1 MGGSDEA
8 DVGALDIERGVRI
21 EKSKNRC
28 ESQVDDASLMGGH
41 RGALPTE
48 PITASTAKAGS
59 PAPWSPT
66 VEPREKDSSSIASAD
81 VSSPDTDAAQV
92 HATSCPSPDTSRDT
106 SRDASRDT
114 SLQRE
119 DPAIAIP
126 GRAANVSAQTL
137 ADADAEAVAGS
148 PAPGAYSMAT
158 ARSRAP
164 SVSSALPGVGAG
176 TTFADGNSGN
186 TAVPMRSLERKG
198 EMVDGEGADREDVV
212 QGWGSKDFSFLNEE
226 DDAPGSQGSSKQ
238 EEVRRS
244 PGEEVAVDARGGEG
258 DTDDLPSDLPRGEQ
272 GSGEGGVE
280 RWAGSMESKRKGEG
294 HSDDCQGGPPP
305 SKKPRLDVAEREAYL
320 KKSLIKWFAE
330 YGEYGRYFR
339 GVVRAYDAESDVYKI
354 AYAADDEEDMTYAEV
369 KSLVLRNVP
378 GGDSKE
384 VVNNHGRWYVAAE
397 NDTPRRIAAKLA
409 RRGPEDDGE
418 ACRTLLA
425 EQIVELNRMQYPA
438 LVVTSKLQKNTMIFL
453 GASEEMVSAKKE
465 YDGLEDGQRR
475 SSRKRCRSLRMDALK
490 SAATFLSV
498 VGGEGGEELM
508 HAQESE
514 RDEDKECHMPQEYVK
529 EKVTRRKPNASAAS
543 RRLGGDSLQEGL
555 GRDVVVVA
563 CVPLDDDEGRGAGDD
578 SESTESG
585 SSRGGLPPVSA
596 VACAVEFVGEEA
608 GAGGMTQPQ
617 TVLRSSRCPSGKS
630 GDTVLSASGT
640 VTGVVC
646 KGSMGYNVGDTIEAW
661 HKVCGHAHTSIVN
674 TCTNVHTQHHAHS
687 QAQEYANSRPR
698 TDQGCAFIRT

>member
-1 MGGSDEA
+1 
-8 DVGALDIERGVRI
+8 
-21 EKSKNRC
+21 
-28 ESQVDDASLMGGH
+28 
-41 RGALPTE
+41 
-48 PITASTAKAGS
+48 
-59 PAPWSPT
+59 
-66 VEPREKDSSSIASAD
+66 
-81 VSSPDTDAAQV
+81 
-92 HATSCPSPDTSRDT
+92 
-106 SRDASRDT
+106 
-114 SLQRE
+114 
-119 DPAIAIP
+119 
-126 GRAANVSAQTL
+126 
-137 ADADAEAVAGS
+137 
-148 PAPGAYSMAT
+148 
-158 ARSRAP
+158 
-164 SVSSALPGVGAG
+164 
-176 TTFADGNSGN
+176 
-186 TAVPMRSLERKG
+186 
-198 EMVDGEGADREDVV
+198 MVDGEGADREDVV

-453 GASEEMVSAKKE
+453 G
-465 YDGLEDGQRR
+465 
-475 SSRKRCRSLRMDALK
+475 
-490 SAATFLSV
+490 
-498 VGGEGGEELM
+498 
-508 HAQESE
+508 
-514 RDEDKECHMPQEYVK
+514 
-529 EKVTRRKPNASAAS
+529 
-543 RRLGGDSLQEGL
+543 
-555 GRDVVVVA
+555 
-563 CVPLDDDEGRGAGDD
+563 
-578 SESTESG
+578 
-585 SSRGGLPPVSA
+585 
-596 VACAVEFVGEEA
+596 
-608 GAGGMTQPQ
+608 
-617 TVLRSSRCPSGKS
+617 
-630 GDTVLSASGT
+630 DTVLSASGT

-661 HKVCGHAHTSIVN
+661 HKVCVP
-674 TCTNVHTQHHAHS
+674 CTH
-687 QAQEYANSRPR
+687 
-698 TDQGCAFIRT
+698 

>member
-1 MGGSDEA
+1 
-8 DVGALDIERGVRI
+8 
-21 EKSKNRC
+21 
-28 ESQVDDASLMGGH
+28 
-41 RGALPTE
+41 
-48 PITASTAKAGS
+48 
-59 PAPWSPT
+59 
-66 VEPREKDSSSIASAD
+66 
-81 VSSPDTDAAQV
+81 
-92 HATSCPSPDTSRDT
+92 
-106 SRDASRDT
+106 
-114 SLQRE
+114 
-119 DPAIAIP
+119 
-126 GRAANVSAQTL
+126 
-137 ADADAEAVAGS
+137 
-148 PAPGAYSMAT
+148 
-158 ARSRAP
+158 
-164 SVSSALPGVGAG
+164 
-176 TTFADGNSGN
+176 
-186 TAVPMRSLERKG
+186 MRSLERKG

-475 SSRKRCRSLRMDALK
+475 SSRKRGRSLRMDALK